1 VTRAARQPL
10 ARPTQLNEHSS
21 MDFVADSLADQ
32 RRIRLLN
39 ILDEYSRECLQIEVN
54 TSLPGARVVRMLE
67 QLRQTRGCP
76 RQIVL
81 DNGPEFTGQA
91 LDQWAYTRG
100 VELVFIKPGKPQQN
114 TSSKVSGK
122 LRDECLNEHWFVSVA
137 DARQTTAQYRWMYYN
152 EDRPHSGLDN
162 RRRRNSR
169 HRPHKQ
175 HPSTP
180 RDAVGGRP
188 QRGMDN

>member
-1 VTRAARQPL
+1 MTRAARQPL

-21 MDFVADSLADQ
+21 MDFEADSLADQ

-114 TSSKVSGK
+114 TFIES
-122 LRDECLNEHWFVSVA
+122 F
-137 DARQTTAQYRWMYYN
+137 RQA
-152 EDRPHSGLDN
+152 
-162 RRRRNSR
+162 
-169 HRPHKQ
+169 
-175 HPSTP
+175 
-180 RDAVGGRP
+180 A
-188 QRGMDN
+188 